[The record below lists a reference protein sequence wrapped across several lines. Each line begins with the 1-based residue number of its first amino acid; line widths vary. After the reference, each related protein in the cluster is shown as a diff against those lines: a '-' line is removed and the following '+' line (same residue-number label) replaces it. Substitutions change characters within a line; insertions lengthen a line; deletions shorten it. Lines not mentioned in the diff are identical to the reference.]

1 MCIFVSNN
9 NEMKTQKNY
18 TTEIILIII
27 CTILLNS
34 SLLAQVTIH
43 PDALHTWNRIIE
55 RFENAGYP
63 INFEGQSI
71 RVDVQEEYT
80 LPRKAAAIA
89 YGKDDDRG
97 IYIRINRQKWNSM
110 TSSMRT
116 YTLLHE
122 IGHDYFNLNH
132 NNYSRSLMFYALPL
146 GDKVDK
152 LVIDRA
158 FNELL
163 YKSGM
168 PKKRRRNNKN
178 KKK

>member
-1 MCIFVSNN
+1 
-9 NEMKTQKNY
+9 MKTQKNY

-34 SLLAQVTIH
+34 SLLAQVRIH
-43 PDALHTWNRIIE
+43 PDASRTWNKIIE

-63 INFEGQSI
+63 LDFEGQSI
-71 RVDVQEEYT
+71 VVTVHEHYT
-80 LPRKAAAIA
+80 FPKKAAAIA
-89 YGKDDDRG
+89 HGKDDDRG
-97 IYIRINRQKWNSM
+97 IYIKLNRQKWDSM

-122 IGHDYFNLNH
+122 IGHDYFNLSH
-132 NNYSRSLMFYALPL
+132 NDYSRSLMFYALPL

-163 YKSGM
+163 YELGM

>member
-34 SLLAQVTIH
+34 SLLAQVRVH
-43 PDALHTWNRIIE
+43 PDALTTWNRVIE
-55 RFENAGYP
+55 RFEDAGYP
-63 INFEGQSI
+63 LNFEGQSI
-71 RVDVQEEYT
+71 VVDVREGYT
-80 LPRKAAAIA
+80 LPRRAAAIA

-97 IYIRINRQKWNSM
+97 MYIKINRQKWDSM
-110 TSSMRT
+110 TSSKRT
-116 YTLLHE
+116 YALLHE
-122 IGHDYFNLNH
+122 IGHDYFNLSH
-132 NNYSRSLMFYALPL
+132 NDYTRSLMYYALPL
-146 GDKVDK
+146 DNTVDH
-152 LVIDRA
+152 LTLNRA

-163 YKSGM
+163 YKLGM
-168 PKKRRRNNKN
+168 PKKRKRNKN